1 MRSLLVLLAVAIIA
15 ASVALLLT
23 WAPDGDP
30 SLASPGPQPSARRRV
45 AATPAAPEGVLIV
58 RPPPL
63 ARSVAPAAEGPKPWD
78 VDVSNAVPPEVQ
90 SHTPTLTAR
99 AVDGAGTP
107 IPGAFIGIRSVG
119 LDLFHDRE
127 ETDDAG
133 EARFEVRSSLRRQPL
148 LIWATAPGRGLASRE
163 IELAAIP
170 EEQPFV
176 LVLEAGGW
184 LDVTV
189 LESLGGLPV
198 EGAVILVSIV
208 ESTRHIMSRS
218 DTDSNGFA
226 ALGPLVGGLRSWY
239 VGAPGAEHNVR
250 GAIEILPGQRRAI
263 EVALD
268 QDGEPLALEGVFVD
282 ENNVARPS
290 DYFSKVDSQ
299 PIDRPTLW
307 VGPSRAEGKIVHAD
321 AYGRF
326 RVHMPPCDELLVLLN
341 MGPNGHRYDPESMT
355 VPFGTRGL
363 RLRVSE
369 RYESVTTRFVVRDDV
384 TGKSV
389 AGATVIVYRD
399 DPWKAK
405 ESCLT
410 RSDQPGSYAVHH
422 RDWPDLRYVVRSIG
436 HEHVY
441 GVLDGSARED
451 RILVRVHA
459 GLRSPVVVL
468 DDATLRPIEGA
479 RFVNQAGD
487 TIATSDVQGAAAL
500 AGDGASGRLRV
511 VADGYAPRSWY
522 ASWPT
527 PRVTL
532 VQE

>member
-1 MRSLLVLLAVAIIA
+1 M
-15 ASVALLLT
+15 
-23 WAPDGDP
+23 
-30 SLASPGPQPSARRRV
+30 
-45 AATPAAPEGVLIV
+45 
-58 RPPPL
+58 
-63 ARSVAPAAEGPKPWD
+63 PWD
-78 VDVSNAVPPEVQ
+78 IDASNAVAPEAQ
-90 SHTPTLTAR
+90 SDAPTLTAR

-107 IPGAFIGIRSVG
+107 IPGAFIGIRFVG
-119 LDLFHDRE
+119 LGLYQDRE
-127 ETDDAG
+127 ETDAAG
-133 EARFEVRSSLRRQPL
+133 EARFEVRRSLRRQPL
-148 LIWATAPGRGLASRE
+148 VIWATAPGRGLASRE

-176 LVLEAGGW
+176 VVLEAGGW

-189 LESLGGLPV
+189 LESVGGLPV
-198 EGAVILVSIV
+198 EGAGVSVSIV
-208 ESTRHIMSRS
+208 ELSRHAMSRS
-218 DTDSNGFA
+218 DTDSSGFA
-226 ALGPLVGGLRSWY
+226 ALGPLVPGLRPWY

-250 GAIEILPGQRRAI
+250 GATEILPGQRTAI

-268 QDGEPLALEGVFVD
+268 EGGEPLALEGVFVD

-290 DYFSKVDSQ
+290 DDFGKVDSQ
-299 PIDRPTLW
+299 PIDRPTMW
-307 VGPSRAEGKIVHAD
+307 VGPSRAEGRIVHAD

-326 RVHMPPCDELLVLLN
+326 RVHMPPCDELIVLLN

-363 RLRVSE
+363 RLRIAE
-369 RYESVTTRFVVRDDV
+369 RFESVTTRFDVRDDV
-384 TGKSV
+384 TGEAV
-389 AGATVIVYRD
+389 AGAQVIVYRD
-399 DPWKAK
+399 DPWKSK
-405 ESCLT
+405 ESCIT
-410 RSDQPGSYAVHH
+410 RNPEPGAYVVHH

-441 GVLDGSARED
+441 GVIDRSTREGG
-451 RILVRVHA
+451 IRVDVHP

-468 DDATLRPIEGA
+468 DDATLSPIAGA

-487 TIATSDVQGAAAL
+487 TIATSAADGAAVL
-500 AGDGASGRLRV
+500 AGEAAGGRLRV
-511 VADGYAPRSWY
+511 VADGYAPRRWY